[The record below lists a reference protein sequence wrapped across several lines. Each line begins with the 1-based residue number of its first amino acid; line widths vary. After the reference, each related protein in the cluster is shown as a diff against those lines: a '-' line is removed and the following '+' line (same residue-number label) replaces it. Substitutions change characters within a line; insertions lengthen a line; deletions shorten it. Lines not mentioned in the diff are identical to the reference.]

1 MAQGGNDFNAIKISL
16 ASPELIKLWSYGE
29 VMKPETINYRTL
41 RPEKDGLFCEKIFGP
56 TKDWECYCGKY
67 KKIRHRG
74 ITCDRCGVEIARAK
88 VRRERMGHIQLAA
101 PVAHIWFSK
110 GTPSRLGLMLNLS
123 PKNLDRVL
131 YFAQYIITNI
141 DEDERAY
148 EVNARH
154 AYMGALVDRLA
165 ADGAAGTA
173 MLAAAA
179 TRLDPAL
186 QGYADGV
193 GALLKAADGAALGA
207 LLDGVDVLQSD
218 MAALGDR
225 AADPIARMAANAEID
240 EPNALG
246 DKAAELDKS
255 VGALRDEIEKMVG
268 RLTETDSAVNEAR
281 ALQAHAGKLS
291 AGVAA
296 LQGLAAGISAEYGKK
311 GLIDAIKPVSGG
323 IAKINTLVEPL
334 STLFSLSN
342 SVKALNDYL
351 AEMRD
356 DPVKANYDKMADTP
370 QNIDKLRD
378 IEKATVAGVKK
389 ISQEYADALAE
400 LPKHPE
406 LDDVH
411 FDVLDALTE
420 IQDIK
425 PYYEGRIIPL
435 REGLYDT
442 EGSVEVLP
450 EGCKDWR
457 EAGRRYD
464 RFENT
469 FQQKLR
475 GLADIL
481 NGAVEVV
488 EADDQKKAKQK
499 RKRRADEDAVAV
511 PKYSDEAFKEPLADY
526 ESAVEDFTNT
536 GEEIDGIESLHLGDL
551 LTETQNR
558 TLGEF
563 ADRVFDSGMGAEA
576 VLELLSQGDMEALHN
591 YEAYEDRRVACI
603 DDCAQNR
610 ELCIR
615 HCRHRRD
622 VSAKPCHERG
632 DFCNAVDCLQKEIR
646 DTSGQRQKK
655 AYKRLRLIESF
666 RKSGNKPEWMIMT
679 VQPVLPPELRPMVQ
693 LDGGR
698 FATSDLNDLYRRV
711 INRNNRLKRLID
723 LQAPEIIVRNEKR
736 MLQEAVDAL
745 VDNGRRGRAV
755 AGSHNHK
762 LKSLSDLLRGKQGR
776 FRQNLLG
783 KRVDYSGRSVI
794 IVGPELKLD
803 QCGLPR
809 KMALELFKPFVMNR
823 LVMNGYAHNIKS
835 AKRLAESERPEVW
848 DILENVVRDRPV
860 LLNRA
865 PTLHRLG
872 IQAFQPV
879 LIEGSAI
886 RLHPLVT
893 TAFNADFDGDQM
905 AVHVPLSKEAVWE
918 AKRMMLSTYN
928 MLAPSSGEPIVAPT
942 LDMVLGC
949 FYMTQA
955 LDKAKGSGRRF
966 AGVEDARIAYDHGKI
981 DLRAPVIVR
990 RPDAPASVNGDGA
1003 ANGANG
1009 ASGADDADQWM
1020 ETTPGRI
1027 IFNDAL
1033 PDELGFINEVIDK
1046 SALKDITSKAHDML
1060 GSEATSVILDNV
1072 KDMGFHYASK
1082 SGITISIH
1090 DVEVPSAKAQILG
1103 DAQANIDT
1111 LDEMFN
1117 DGLLTED
1124 DRYKQAVDIWTAA
1137 NDDLTGA
1144 VEGNLSEFGGT
1155 TLKDKKMSNS
1165 GIGLYMMATSGAKGN
1180 IAQIKQ
1186 MAGMRGLMSDPKGRI
1201 IDRPIKASFREGLS
1215 VLEYF
1220 ISTHGARKGLT
1231 DTALRTADSGY
1242 LTRRLIDVAQELI
1255 ILEEDCGTAEGLW
1268 IENGQRDSLLP
1279 PFEDRAKSRYAAEL
1293 VADPDTGEVL
1303 ADRND
1308 LLTPE
1313 LLARIAKTSVAGV
1326 KVRSALACEA
1336 ERGLCRMCYG
1346 LSLATWNPIM
1356 IGEAVGIVAAQ
1367 SIGEPG
1373 TQLTMRTFHTGGIAG
1388 SDITSGLPR
1397 VQELF
1402 EARVPKG
1409 EAVLSEIDGDVEITE
1424 TTEGRIVSVASMD
1437 EYFDEY
1443 IIDADQHEIVESVE
1457 NGSYVEIGDTIA
1469 KLKPREGEDA
1479 DADVTALAAREI
1491 VARVSGVVS
1500 GIAQDA
1506 GATVSESDDGESEG
1520 EDDGRKYTISITY
1533 QEEERREYTIPA
1545 AAHLIVGNG
1554 DHITAGEPLTAGPKN
1569 PQLILSLQGLEAV
1582 RQYLIDEVQNVYRS
1596 QGVTIHDKHIEVIV
1610 SQMLRKVEIDDAG
1623 DANLLPGDQIDRKT
1637 YAEHTADVLAEGGEP
1652 PTARPILLGI
1662 TRASLKMDSFL
1673 SAASFQETTRV
1684 LTEAAVNGER
1694 DFLRG
1699 LKENVI
1705 IGRLIPARLDLTE
1718 EGRAFLDVPDDEPE
1732 SINPFARRVPFTDL
1746 PEIAQTPFGF
1756 DAPPPA
1762 LDEREEAEAPVG
1774 DD

>member
-16 ASPELIKLWSYGE
+16 ASPELIRLWSYGE
-29 VMKPETINYRTL
+29 VTKPETINYRTL
-41 RPEKDGLFCEKIFGP
+41 RPEKDGLFCERIFGP

-67 KKIRHRG
+67 KKIRHRN
-74 ITCDRCGVEIARAK
+74 ITCDRCGVEVVRAK

-131 YFAQYIITNI
+131 YFAQYIITRI
-141 DEDERAY
+141 DEDERADA
-148 EVNARH
+148 VNMRH
-154 AYMGALVDRLA
+154 AYMGALVGKMDA
-165 ADGAAGTA
+165 SA
-173 MLAAAA
+173 LAAAA
-179 TRLDPAL
+179 AERLIPTLQRQVDALQAAADPTDDESDAAKLAEAL
-186 QGYADGV
+186 QGHIDALQEDASAVNYRKMTDALADIDAV
-193 GALLKAADGAALGA
+193 KDELDDDGAAADLG
-207 LLDGVDVLQSD
+207 LGVDQ
-218 MAALGDR
+218 
-225 AADPIARMAANAEID
+225 IH
-240 EPNALG
+240 
-246 DKAAELDKS
+246 LDI
-255 VGALRDEIEKMVG
+255 LD
-268 RLTETDSAVNEAR
+268 T
-281 ALQAHAGKLS
+281 
-291 AGVAA
+291 
-296 LQGLAAGISAEYGKK
+296 
-311 GLIDAIKPVSGG
+311 
-323 IAKINTLVEPL
+323 
-334 STLFSLSN
+334 
-342 SVKALNDYL
+342 LND
-351 AEMRD
+351 
-356 DPVKANYDKMADTP
+356 
-370 QNIDKLRD
+370 LR
-378 IEKATVAGVKK
+378 
-389 ISQEYADALAE
+389 
-400 LPKHPE
+400 
-406 LDDVH
+406 
-411 FDVLDALTE
+411 E
-420 IQDIK
+420 IQ
-425 PYYEGRIIPL
+425 PYYEERIIPL
-435 REGLYDT
+435 REALYDT
-442 EGSVEVLP
+442 EGSLDALP
-450 EGCKDWR
+450 EGCKDWK

-464 RFENT
+464 RFENN
-469 FQQKLR
+469 FRDKLR
-475 GLADIL
+475 DVADTL
-481 NGAVEVV
+481 NRAVEEE
-488 EADDQKKAKQK
+488 EAAAKKKKA
-499 RKRRADEDAVAV
+499 ADESEGA
-511 PKYSDEAFKEPLADY
+511 PKFSDDAFKERLAGF
-526 ESAVEDFTNT
+526 EAAVDDFSNT
-536 GEEIDGIESLHLGDL
+536 GDEIDNIESLNLGDL

-558 TLGEF
+558 TLDEF
-563 ADRVFDSGMGAEA
+563 ADRVFRSGMGAEA
-576 VLELLSQGDMEALHN
+576 ILELLSQGDMEAVHN
-591 YEAYEDRRVACI
+591 YHNDEERADPT
-603 DDCAQNR
+603 DDYGR
-610 ELCIR
+610 DGELSIR
-615 HCRHRRD
+615 YRRHRRD

-632 DFCNAVDCLQKEIR
+632 DFCNAVSCLQEEIR
-646 DTSGQRQKK
+646 ATSGQRQKK

-666 RKSGNKPEWMIMT
+666 RKSGNKPEWMILT

-736 MLQEAVDAL
+736 MLQESVDAL

-955 LDKAKGSGRRF
+955 LETARGSGRRF
-966 AGVEDARIAYDHGKI
+966 ADIDDARIAYDHGKI
-981 DLRAPVIVR
+981 DLRAPVMVR
-990 RPDAPASVNGDGA
+990 RPDAPKNGDA
-1003 ANGANG
+1003 SHANA
-1009 ASGADDADQWM
+1009 ADDADQWI

-1033 PDELGFINEVIDK
+1033 PAELGFINEVIDK
-1046 SALKDITSKAHDML
+1046 GALKDITSKAHDLL

-1082 SGITISIH
+1082 SGITIAIH
-1090 DVEVPSAKAQILG
+1090 DVEVPSAKARILG

-1124 DRYKQAVDIWTAA
+1124 DRYKQAVDIWTSA
-1137 NDDLTGA
+1137 NDDLTDA

-1155 TLKDKKMSNS
+1155 LKDNKMSNS

-1255 ILEEDCGTAEGLW
+1255 ILEEDCGTPEGLW
-1268 IENGQRDSLLP
+1268 IENARRDSLLP
-1279 PFEDRAKSRYAAEL
+1279 PFEDRAKSRYAAEP
-1293 VADPDTGEVL
+1293 VADPETGEVL
-1303 ADRND
+1303 ADRNE

-1313 LLARIAKTSVAGV
+1313 LLARIAKTELQGI

-1356 IGEAVGIVAAQ
+1356 IGEAVGIIAAQ

-1409 EAVLSEIDGDVEITE
+1409 EAVLSEIDGTVDITE
-1424 TTEGRIVSVASMD
+1424 TTEGRIVSVASVDDYLD
-1437 EYFDEY
+1437 EYSLDASQY
-1443 IIDADQHEIVESVE
+1443 DIDPAIE

-1469 KLKPREGEDA
+1469 RLKPPKPIETEGGEGEEA
-1479 DADVTALAAREI
+1479 SAETALVPGVPNEI
-1491 VARVSGVVS
+1491 VARVSGVVG
-1500 GIAQDA
+1500 GIA
-1506 GATVSESDDGESEG
+1506 
-1520 EDDGRKYTISITY
+1520 EDDGADADVAKDAADGEEERREYTISITY
-1533 QEEERREYTIPA
+1533 QEEERREYAIPA
-1545 AAHLIVGNG
+1545 ASHLIVSSG
-1554 DHITAGEPLTAGPKN
+1554 DRITAGEPLTAGPKN
-1569 PQLILSLQGLEAV
+1569 PQLILRLQGLEAV
-1582 RQYLIDEVQNVYRS
+1582 RQYLIDEVQTVYRS

-1610 SQMLRKVEIDDAG
+1610 SQMLRKVEIDDEG
-1623 DANLLPGDQIDRKT
+1623 DANLLQGDQIDRKT
-1637 YAEHTADVLAEGGEP
+1637 YAERTADVLAEGGEP

-1718 EGRAFLDVPDDEPE
+1718 EGRAFLDIPDDEPQ
-1732 SINPFARRVPFTDL
+1732 SLNPFSRRATFGADL

-1762 LDEREEAEAPVG
+1762 IDEREEEAAPVG